1 MNMTYTMEPLLPTDK
16 NEQLADKVI
25 ELTACTSALAGKI
38 PEGVQD
44 GISDLVRSM
53 NCYYSN
59 LIEGHNTHPRD
70 IERALQDNYS
80 RDTKRRTLQKEARAH
95 IELQKLIEH
104 GETPDVDPT
113 SNEYIRWLH
122 YEFCSRLPE
131 DLLWVENPDTKEK
144 IAVIPGEYRTT
155 HVQVGRHIP
164 PSHNVIEKY
173 LKRFCDAY
181 NHKSL
186 SRLQYPIAVAAAH
199 HRLLWIH
206 PFIDGNGRVTRLLS
220 HAMLLKC
227 GIGSSLWSVSQGL
240 ARNANTYKA
249 ALAKADSPRHG
260 DLDGRGS
267 LSAQGLFDF
276 TLFFLDTC
284 IDQVAFM
291 ESLFQPSELLRRI
304 TLYTE
309 DEIAA
314 NRLPKGSL
322 ELLREAFLV
331 GEVPRGAAPRL
342 TGYKERQGRQ
352 VLSKLI
358 EKNLLVSAGPRAPV
372 RLGFPL
378 DIVERWLPNL
388 YPVN

>member
-1 MNMTYTMEPLLPTDK
+1 MTYAMEPMLPTDK
-16 NEQLADKVI
+16 NEQLADKVV

-38 PEGVQD
+38 PKGVQD
-44 GISDLVRSM
+44 GIGDLVRSM

-59 LIEGHNTHPRD
+59 LIEGHNTHPGD

-95 IELQKLIEH
+95 IELQKLIEQ
-104 GETPDVDPT
+104 GETPDTDPT
-113 SNEYIRWLH
+113 SGEYIRWLH

-164 PSHNVIEKY
+164 PSHTEIVKH

-181 NHKSL
+181 SHKNL
-186 SRLQYPIAVAAAH
+186 SRSQYPIAVAAAH
-199 HRLLWIH
+199 HRLLWLH

-227 GIGSSLWSVSQGL
+227 GIGSSLWSVSRGL
-240 ARNANTYKA
+240 ARNADTYKA
-249 ALAKADSPRHG
+249 TLAKADSPRRG

-276 TLFFLDTC
+276 TLFFLETC
-284 IDQVAFM
+284 IDQVEFM

-322 ELLREAFLV
+322 ELLREAFLA

-342 TGYKERQGRQ
+342 TGYQERQGRQ

-358 EKNLLVSAGPRAPV
+358 EKNLLISPGPRAPV

>member
-1 MNMTYTMEPLLPTDK
+1 MEPLLPTDK
-16 NEQLADKVI
+16 NEQLADKVV

-38 PEGVQD
+38 QQGVQD
-44 GISDLVRSM
+44 GIGDLVRSM
-53 NCYYSN
+53 NCYYTN

-70 IERALQDNYS
+70 IERALHDNYS
-80 RDTKRRTLQKEARAH
+80 SDTKRRTLQKEARAH
-95 IELQKLIEH
+95 IELQKLIEQ
-104 GETPDVDPT
+104 GETPDADPT
-113 SNEYIRWLH
+113 SDEYIRWLH
-122 YEFCSRLPE
+122 YEFCSRLPD

-144 IAVIPGEYRTT
+144 IAVIPGKYRTT
-155 HVQVGRHIP
+155 EVQVGRHIP
-164 PSHNVIEKY
+164 PPSNEIEKY
-173 LKRFCDAY
+173 LKRFY
-181 NHKSL
+181 SVYKHENL
-186 SRLQYPIAVAAAH
+186 SRSQYPIAVAAAH

-227 GIGSSLWSVSQGL
+227 GIGSSLWSISRGL
-240 ARNANTYKA
+240 ARNAEEYKA
-249 ALAKADSPRHG
+249 ALAKADSPRRG

-267 LSAQGLFDF
+267 LSALGLFDF
-276 TLFFLDTC
+276 TLFFLNTC
-284 IDQVAFM
+284 IDQVEFM

-304 TLYTE
+304 TLYAE

-322 ELLREAFLV
+322 ELLREAFLA

-342 TGYKERQGRQ
+342 TGYQERQGRQ
-352 VLSKLI
+352 VLAKLI
-358 EKNLLVSAGPRAPV
+358 EKDLLVSQGPRAPV

-378 DIVERWLPNL
+378 DVVERWLPNL